1 MRGTTREAF
10 TTLITFQSKVVTQM
24 RNMRTKSGIGF
35 SALAFFVLVVAQ
47 GAPAAQQSPPKLPP
61 KLESFLATTVH
72 PAPAEYQR
80 LRDGEPMTKLLD
92 SDPSVE
98 TAAFGAVWIKAPISR
113 YVDAIRDIEN
123 FEIGGGFKVTKRIS
137 RPPRIEDFAAMRF
150 PKDDLEDLRTCKV
163 GDCEIKLGQEALERL
178 RAEVNW
184 NGQNPEG
191 QANTAIREI
200 ALDYVTGYLEGGNER
215 LAVYRDQS
223 RPTFVAEE
231 FRAMIDQMPNLST
244 LIPGMR
250 RYLLDF
256 PKADLQ
262 GARSFLYWQETQFG
276 LKPTLRISHLVL
288 LEGPEGTVV
297 ASKMLYASHYFWT
310 ALELRAL
317 LPDPVR
323 GPGFWFVTV
332 NRSRSDGLSGF
343 KGRIIRGR
351 VRSEVEKG
359 TEAALT
365 ATKQRLEKVH

>member
-1 MRGTTREAF
+1 
-10 TTLITFQSKVVTQM
+10 
-24 RNMRTKSGIGF
+24 MRTKSKV
-35 SALAFFVLVVAQ
+35 SCLALAFFVLVVAR
-47 GAPAAQQSPPKLPP
+47 GAPASQQSSPKLPP

-72 PAPAEYQR
+72 PEPAESQR
-80 LRDGEPMTKLLD
+80 LQNGGPITKLLD
-92 SDPSVE
+92 SDPSAE
-98 TAAFGAVWIKAPISR
+98 TVAFGAVWIKAPISR

-137 RPPRIEDFAAMRF
+137 SPPRIEDFAQMRF
-150 PKDDLEDLRTCKV
+150 PQEDLEDLRTCQV
-163 GDCEIKLGQEALERL
+163 GDCQIKLSQDALERL
-178 RAEVNW
+178 RAEVDW
-184 NGQNPEG
+184 KGHNPEA
-191 QANTAIREI
+191 QANAVIRQI
-200 ALDYVTGYLEGGNER
+200 ALNYVRGYLEGGNER
-215 LAVYRDQS
+215 LAVYRDKS
-223 RPTFVAEE
+223 RPTFVAQE
-231 FRAMIDQMPNLST
+231 FRAMIGQMPNLST
-244 LIPGMR
+244 LIPGLR

-262 GARSFLYWQETQFG
+262 GARSFLYWQETLFG

-288 LEGPEGTVV
+288 LESPEGTVV

-317 LPDPVR
+317 LPDPSR

-343 KGRIIRGR
+343 KGRVIRGR

-365 ATKQRLEKVH
+365 ATKQRLENVR